1 MISQRENILKY
12 IREHGSITPM
22 EALSEF
28 GCFRLSGRIFELRQQ
43 GWNINTEQMFSN
55 GKVFARY
62 VLEKE
67 DGGTENVC
75 QDDHQE

>member
-1 MISQRENILKY
+1 MTQRENILKY
-12 IREHGSITPM
+12 IQEHGSITPM
-22 EALSEF
+22 EAWTEF
-28 GCFRLSGRIFELRQQ
+28 GCYRLSGRIFELRQQ

-67 DGGTENVC
+67 DE
-75 QDDHQE
+75 EK